1 MISIVCDNLLTALP
15 PGIANKKKK
24 IGATRWRRTPTSSHL
39 AIYTHPLAGQS
50 LLLATIAPTF
60 LPPQLTMTILKEYRI
75 TMPMTVDEYFTGQLY
90 MTAKSS
96 QEETG
101 KNAGE
106 GIEIVENRPYT
117 SGDAINKH
125 NMPDGQYTHKI
136 MHLRSKLPSY
146 VSALVPD
153 SLTDVI
159 EYSWNAFPHTLTMYA
174 NAYFGEKFFLS
185 VETMHCNDRG
195 DQENAV
201 NLSAE
206 DIKLRIVDHIDI
218 AAKDSSV
225 KFDPKADPRSFK
237 SEKTGRGPLVDGY
250 RKTGADPMMTCYK
263 VVKLRF
269 KVFGL
274 QSRVEAWGQASG
286 IRNPF
291 LEYHRKIFC
300 WIDEWFGMSLEQIRA
315 MEDETAA
322 ITKAKLEADGIAAA
336 APA

>member
-1 MISIVCDNLLTALP
+1 
-15 PGIANKKKK
+15 
-24 IGATRWRRTPTSSHL
+24 
-39 AIYTHPLAGQS
+39 
-50 LLLATIAPTF
+50 
-60 LPPQLTMTILKEYRI
+60 
-75 TMPMTVDEYFTGQLY
+75 MPMTVDEYFTGQLY

-106 GIEIVENRPYT
+106 GIEIVENRPY
-117 SGDAINKH
+117 DVDDPINEH
-125 NMPDGQYTHKI
+125 RMPAGQYTHKI

-185 VETMHCNDRG
+185 VETVHANDRG

-201 NLSAE
+201 KLSPENL
-206 DIKLRIVDHIDI
+206 KLRVVDFVDI
-218 AAKDSSV
+218 AAKDPSV
-225 KFDPKADPRSFK
+225 KFVPESDPRSFK
-237 SEKTGRGPLVDGY
+237 SEKTGRGPLVEGF
-250 RKTGADPMMTCYK
+250 RKTGPDPVMTCYK

-274 QSRVEAWGQASG
+274 QSKAESWGQSSG

-300 WIDEWFGMSLEQIRA
+300 WMDEWHGMTLEQIRA
-315 MEDETAA
+315 MEAETAA
-322 ITKAKLEADGIAAA
+322 ITKAKLEEDRVAAA
-336 APA
+336 VPA